1 MDFEWT
7 ALLAEQR
14 VQALLKDALATEM
27 ELLPLSAKL
36 AKTYAP
42 AERAAIMDY
51 YALLPRIFEKF
62 GTDKFL
68 LCDRLA
74 LEQSTAKDIAEWKA
88 RLFPGNCSV
97 NDLCCGMGGD
107 TFALPGT
114 VEVKGADLSA
124 ARRAMYAYNTAAL
137 GLPREAVDADA
148 RTLDNGADFFE
159 IDPAR
164 RGSEGGITTGRIR
177 VVHAVILKAAG
188 HISPTA
194 TNLYSIGGNNAVFL
208 ATDIT

>member
-88 RLFPGNCSV
+88 RLFPGNYDV
-97 NDLCCGMGGD
+97 G
-107 TFALPGT
+107 AP
-114 VEVKGADLSA
+114 EVVHTCDK
-124 ARRAMYAYNTAAL
+124 R
-137 GLPREAVDADA
+137 
-148 RTLDNGADFFE
+148 
-159 IDPAR
+159 
-164 RGSEGGITTGRIR
+164 TGRIVVAIIAR
-177 VVHAVILKAAG
+177 VRYGSSRI
-188 HISPTA
+188 
-194 TNLYSIGGNNAVFL
+194 
-208 ATDIT
+208 